1 MFPNSISSCGH
12 TTFSLSIRVYHSLMK
27 HAMNTYVYKSL
38 WVDMFSFLWGRYLGL
53 ELLHQIA
60 CVNSI
65 FFFKNREAAFQGSSS
80 ILYFSQ
86 QYKRVLLWLCPCQ
99 HWIFSL
105 FHSDQFSCSVMSDSL
120 PPHGLR
126 HTRFPCP
133 SPTPGACSNSCS
145 SSR

>member
-1 MFPNSISSCGH
+1 MWVYHIQFINS
-12 TTFSLSIRVYHSLMK
+12 SLSLSYETCYEYM
-27 HAMNTYVYKSL
+27 YKSL
-38 WVDMFSFLWGRYLGL
+38 WVNMFSFLWGRYLGL

-65 FFFKNREAAFQGSSS
+65 FFFLKKNHEAAFQGSSS

-105 FHSDQFSCSVMSDSL
+105 FHSGQFSCSVMSDSW
-120 PPHGLR
+120 PPHGLW

-145 SSR
+145 SNR